1 MNDIGL
7 ERCVSGT
14 PVPLLKFNVCGES
27 AGKIAVS

>member
-14 PVPLLKFNVCGES
+14 PVPLLKFNVLSES
-27 AGKIAVS
+27 AGKIAAS